1 MEQTP
6 TQAATPRFVIVTGLS
21 GAGKTQAIRY
31 FEDLGFFCVDNLPP
45 ALIPKFAE
53 LCLHS
58 SGRVGRIA
66 VVTDARGGAFF
77 DDLLTSLDELRGM
90 GVDSRILFLEASD
103 EALVNRY
110 KETRRPHP
118 LASGDHSLLESI
130 QEERHRLDEI
140 RGRAD
145 KVIDT
150 SSLPPRELRD
160 EIAQLF
166 GADSGAAMTV
176 SITSFG
182 FKYGLPLDADL
193 VFDVR
198 FLPNPHYQPDLRPLP
213 GTDRAVEDFV
223 LRSEGAQPLLEHLYA
238 LIDFALPRYAA
249 EGKAYLSIA
258 LGCTGGRHRSVVL
271 ARQLAQHLR
280 HSHYRV
286 IVDHRDLQR

>member
-1 MEQTP
+1 MNNTSPQP
-6 TQAATPRFVIVTGLS
+6 ATRFVIVTGLS

-45 ALIPKFAE
+45 ALITKFAE
-53 LCLHS
+53 LCAHS
-58 SGRVGRIA
+58 CGRVGRVA

-77 DDLLTSLDELRGM
+77 DDLLASLDELRGI
-90 GVDSRILFLEASD
+90 GVGYQILFLEASD
-103 EALVNRY
+103 EVLVNRY

-118 LASGDHSLLESI
+118 LASGDRSLLESI
-130 QEERHRLDEI
+130 QEERRRLDEI

-150 SSLPPRELRD
+150 SNLPPRELRD
-160 EIAQLF
+160 EIANLF
-166 GADSGAAMTV
+166 AADSATGMTI

-198 FLPNPHYQPDLRPLP
+198 FLPNPHYQPRLRPLP
-213 GTDRAVEDFV
+213 GTDHSVEEFV
-223 LRSEGAQPLLEHLYA
+223 LRSEGTQPFLDRLYA
-238 LIDFALPRYAA
+238 LIDFSLPRYAS

-271 ARQLAQHLR
+271 AHQLAQHLR
-280 HSHYRV
+280 DQGHRV
-286 IVDHRDLQR
+286 IVDHRDLHKG

>member
-1 MEQTP
+1 MAQQP
-6 TQAATPRFVIVTGLS
+6 SQAAPRFVIVTGLS

-53 LCLHS
+53 LCAHS
-58 SGRVGRIA
+58 DGRVGRVA

-77 DDLLTSLDELRGM
+77 DDLQASLDELKGM
-90 GVDSRILFLEASD
+90 GVGYQILFLEASD

-118 LASGDHSLLESI
+118 LASGDHPLLESI
-130 QEERHRLDEI
+130 QEERHRLDDV

-150 SSLPPRELRD
+150 STLPLRELRD
-160 EIAQLF
+160 EIAKLF
-166 GADSGAAMTV
+166 GADAATGMTV

-182 FKYGLPLDADL
+182 FKFGLPRDADL

-198 FLPNPHYQPDLRPLP
+198 FLPNPHYQPELRPLP
-213 GTDRAVEDFV
+213 GTERTVEEFV
-223 LRSEGAQPLLEHLYA
+223 LESEGTRPFLERLYA
-238 LIDFALPRYAA
+238 LIDFSLPRYVT
-249 EGKAYLSIA
+249 EGKAYLSIT

-280 HSHYRV
+280 DQGHRV
-286 IVDHRDLQR
+286 VVDHRDLHK

>member
-1 MEQTP
+1 MSQP
-6 TQAATPRFVIVTGLS
+6 PAPAASTRFVIVTGLS

-53 LCLHS
+53 LCAHS
-58 SGRVGRIA
+58 DGRVGRVA

-77 DDLLTSLDELRGM
+77 DDLLASLDELRGM
-90 GVDSRILFLEASD
+90 GVGYQILFLEASD

-118 LASGDHSLLESI
+118 LASGDHLLLESI

-150 SSLPPRELRD
+150 STLPPRELRD
-160 EIAQLF
+160 EIANLF
-166 GADSGAAMTV
+166 GAEAGAAMTV

-198 FLPNPHYQPDLRPLP
+198 FLPNPHYEPQLRALP
-213 GTDRAVEDFV
+213 GTDRAVE
-223 LRSEGAQPLLEHLYA
+223 E
-238 LIDFALPRYAA
+238 
-249 EGKAYLSIA
+249 
-258 LGCTGGRHRSVVL
+258 
-271 ARQLAQHLR
+271 
-280 HSHYRV
+280 
-286 IVDHRDLQR
+286 

>member
-1 MEQTP
+1 MNPSVT
-6 TQAATPRFVIVTGLS
+6 TTTAPRFVIVTGLS

-45 ALIPKFAE
+45 ALITKFAE
-53 LCLHS
+53 LCAHS
-58 SGRVGRIA
+58 GGRVGRVA

-77 DDLLTSLDELRGM
+77 DDLLASLDELKGM
-90 GVDSRILFLEASD
+90 GVGYQILFLEASD

-130 QEERHRLDEI
+130 QEERARLDEI

-150 SSLPPRELRD
+150 SALPPRELRD
-160 EIAQLF
+160 EIAKLF
-166 GADSGAAMTV
+166 GAEAGTAMSI

-198 FLPNPHYQPDLRPLP
+198 FLANPHYQPELRPLP
-213 GTDRAVEDFV
+213 GTDRAVEEFV
-223 LRSEGAQPLLEHLYA
+223 LHSEGTHAFLERLYA
-238 LIDFALPRYAA
+238 LIDFALPRYTS

-258 LGCTGGRHRSVVL
+258 IGCTGGRHRSVVL

-280 HSHYRV
+280 SKGYRA
-286 IVDHRDLQR
+286 IVEHRDLRK